1 VKKAPY
7 RTAMFLA
14 ACTPL
19 AALPAPADTAES
31 QADVAN
37 SSRAATVEEIVVTAT
52 KSGEK
57 LTQNVPLS
65 ISAYSAD
72 RLEAL
77 GIQSVQDLGTTT
89 PGLSISNNS
98 AYSRIYMRGVGS
110 NLDFIGSDPST
121 TVHLDEVY
129 LARPL
134 MTFLDFVGIERVE
147 VLRGPQGTL
156 YGRNS
161 AGGTINIVTKKPD
174 NEFHSKL
181 STEYGRFGRLKLAGG
196 LSGPLVE
203 DRVMGSIAALDVRA
217 DGYVHNIYPQAVQP
231 WLNDERTQALRGQLR
246 FLPSDATELLLS
258 ADYTRREDT
267 QNSYKSLGVT
277 ALGTPAPVPAFIPA
291 DPWQVNI
298 GGDAPQYNKI
308 ENWGVASHFTWQIS
322 PEVGFTSISAYRTL
336 DSDLA
341 TDSDQTE
348 VLSVTLPQQDE
359 DQWQLTQELRLNA
372 RLAAVDL
379 VAGLFYMHEDAS
391 SYWFIGIPSF
401 GFDSVQAGS
410 VSTDAYSAFGQGEI
424 HLSDK
429 LTATLGA
436 RYNYETKSID
446 ALASAFVGNTTVE
459 IPAFRF
465 AQVDEQSWRSATP
478 KIGLAY
484 QASDD
489 LLLYASMAR
498 GFKSGGFNL
507 FGGPAQ
513 KSYDPEYLWSYEA
526 GIKSD
531 WWDRRLR
538 ANVGAFL
545 YDYTDLQLQSF
556 VVVSGNQALT
566 SVTSNVANATVKGA
580 ELELTAVPLVGLTVN
595 LGLAW
600 LDATYEHYALPRDTT
615 TVPAV
620 LTDLS
625 GNTLNS
631 SPKWSYTVGAQY
643 EIGTAHGQYSFNA
656 DWRWQDRVYYSPFND
671 DRVGQGA
678 YGLVNAQV
686 AFKTSDERW
695 TVAAFGRNLGN
706 KAYFSGVNDFSVTGI
721 TAKIEP
727 PRTWGV
733 RLSYSY

>member
-1 VKKAPY
+1 MKNGPY

-14 ACTPL
+14 LSAPL
-19 AALPAPADTAES
+19 AWHAAQGADENT
-31 QADVAN
+31 
-37 SSRAATVEEIVVTAT
+37 TVEEVLVTAT
-52 KSGEK
+52 RSGEK
-57 LTQNVPLS
+57 PTQSVPLS
-65 ISAYSAD
+65 IAAFSAD
-72 RLEAL
+72 RLESL
-77 GIQSVQDLGTTT
+77 GIQSVQDLGAVT

-161 AGGTINIVTKKPD
+161 AGGTINIVTRKPD
-174 NEFHSKL
+174 NEFHSNL
-181 STEYGRFGRLKLAGG
+181 STEFGRFDRLKLSGG

-203 DRVMGSIAALDVRA
+203 DELMGSIAALDVRA
-217 DGYVHNIYPQAVQP
+217 DGYVHNIYPDAVQRWLNNEHTQAV
-231 WLNDERTQALRGQLR
+231 RGQLR
-246 FLPSDATELLLS
+246 WLPSDTTELVLS
-258 ADYTRREDT
+258 ADYTRRDDT
-267 QNSYKSLGVT
+267 QNSYKSLGRT
-277 ALGTPAPVPAFIPA
+277 ALGDPASVPAFIPS
-291 DPWQVNI
+291 DPWQVSI

-308 ENWGVASHFTWQIS
+308 ENWGVASHFTWRIS
-322 PEVGFTSISAYRTL
+322 PELTLTSISAYRTV
-336 DSDLA
+336 DADLA

-359 DQWQLTQELRLNA
+359 DQWQLTQELRVNA
-372 RLAAVDL
+372 NLGAVEL
-379 VAGLFYMHEDAS
+379 VGGLFYMHEDAS
-391 SYWFIGIPSF
+391 SYWFVGIPSF
-401 GFDSVQAGS
+401 GFDSVQAGA
-410 VSTDAYSAFGQGEI
+410 VEADAYSAFGQADI
-424 HLSDK
+424 HLTDK

-436 RYNYETKSID
+436 RYNYEKKSID
-446 ALASAFVGNTTVE
+446 ALASAYVLDTSTE
-459 IPAFRF
+459 IPSFRF
-465 AQVDEQSWRSATP
+465 AQIDEQSWRSVTP
-478 KIGLAY
+478 KIGLSYEAN
-484 QASDD
+484 DD

-531 WWDRRLR
+531 WLDRRLR
-538 ANVGAFL
+538 LNVGAFF

-556 VVVSGNQALT
+556 VVVSGDQALT
-566 SVTSNVANATVKGA
+566 SVTSNAADATVKGA
-580 ELELTAVPLVGLTVN
+580 EVELTAVPLAGLTVN

-600 LDATYEHYALPRDTT
+600 LDATYDKYALPRDTSGT
-615 TVPAV
+615 PVV

-625 GNTLNS
+625 GNRLNS
-631 SPKWSYTVGAQY
+631 SPQWSYTAAVQY
-643 EIGTAHGQYSFNA
+643 DLPSAHGLYSFSA

-671 DRVGQGA
+671 DLVGQGA
-678 YGLVNAQV
+678 YGLLNAQIS
-686 AFKTSDERW
+686 FKTPNERW
-695 TVAAFGRNLGN
+695 TAAAFGRNLTN
-706 KAYFSGVNDFSVTGI
+706 QAYFSGVNDFSVTGV